1 VEPISQLNH
10 EQPSRAADVRAQQQA
25 SRPLS
30 VQGRTPRVRGRTG
43 GAGHKRHVHKK
54 ELSDEA
60 DATPEGQRPASETAS
75 DEDEELDTLVML
87 QNHALNLKR
96 EARSVNKRL
105 NGLGPRTA
113 KQNNRASK
121 AYRKRNQEERELAER
136 HTFLLSQLA
145 RTEKDL
151 AMMQALRERELE
163 GADGLRD
170 RKSFT
175 KPPDMSSAPKLY
187 LSADMQETT
196 LLRSFEALE
205 RFWNARKFPEKER
218 VRGSLHHRWS
228 NLLPEQL
235 DNKSA
240 QDLLWFDKLCAGQGE
255 PWGVVKEEVLGRFV
269 KILDEFADCKT
280 LDDLHQEEGQSA
292 ASYSEAFAQAVE
304 RTLAP
309 AEDGTVPQRP
319 IGGQCTPST
328 PSRC

>member
-1 VEPISQLNH
+1 MS
-10 EQPSRAADVRAQQQA
+10 
-25 SRPLS
+25 
-30 VQGRTPRVRGRTG
+30 
-43 GAGHKRHVHKK
+43 KRKG
-54 ELSDEA
+54 ELSDE
-60 DATPEGQRPASETAS
+60 DTTNEDERSASESTY
-75 DEDEELDTLVML
+75 DEDEDQDTLAML
-87 QNHALNLKR
+87 QNHVLNLKR
-96 EARSVNKRL
+96 EARSVNRRL

-113 KQNNRASK
+113 KQNNKATK

-136 HTFLLSQLA
+136 HTSLLSQLA

-292 ASYSEAFAQAVE
+292 ASYSAARPSRRRSTGRWRQMQM
-304 RTLAP
+304 AP
-309 AEDGTVPQRP
+309 LRP
-319 IGGQCTPST
+319 IGGQCTPPT
-328 PSRC
+328 PT

>member
-1 VEPISQLNH
+1 MSARSNKLAGRYRSKGARH
-10 EQPSRAADVRAQQQA
+10 A
-25 SRPLS
+25 S
-30 VQGRTPRVRGRTG
+30 
-43 GAGHKRHVHKK
+43 GAGPAGPATSGMCTKK

-75 DEDEELDTLVML
+75 DEGEELDTLVML

-170 RKSFT
+170 RKRFT
-175 KPPDMSSAPKLY
+175 KPPDMSSKHLKLY

-196 LLRSFEALE
+196 LLRFFEALE
-205 RFWNARKFPEKER
+205 RYWNARKFPEKER

-228 NLLPEQL
+228 NSLPEQL

-240 QDLLWFDKLCAGQGE
+240 QDLLWFDKLCVGQGE
-255 PWGVVKEEVLGRFV
+255 PWDVVKQEVLERFV
-269 KILDEFADCKT
+269 KILDEFADCET
-280 LDDLHQEEGQSA
+280 LHDLHQEEGQSA
-292 ASYSEAFAQAVE
+292 ASYSAARPSRRRSTGRWRQMQM
-304 RTLAP
+304 AP
-309 AEDGTVPQRP
+309 LRP
-319 IGGQCTPST
+319 IGGQCTPPT
-328 PSRC
+328 PT

>member
-1 VEPISQLNH
+1 MS
-10 EQPSRAADVRAQQQA
+10 
-25 SRPLS
+25 
-30 VQGRTPRVRGRTG
+30 
-43 GAGHKRHVHKK
+43 KRKG
-54 ELSDEA
+54 ELSDE
-60 DATPEGQRPASETAS
+60 DTTNEDERSASESTY
-75 DEDEELDTLVML
+75 DEDEDQDTLAML
-87 QNHALNLKR
+87 QNHVLNLKR
-96 EARSVNKRL
+96 EARSVNRRL

-113 KQNNRASK
+113 KQNNKATK

-136 HTFLLSQLA
+136 HTSLLSQLA

-228 NLLPEQL
+228 NLLP
-235 DNKSA
+235 DSSTTRAPKTCYGSISSA
-240 QDLLWFDKLCAGQGE
+240 
-255 PWGVVKEEVLGRFV
+255 LGR
-269 KILDEFADCKT
+269 ANP
-280 LDDLHQEEGQSA
+280 GA
-292 ASYSEAFAQAVE
+292 
-304 RTLAP
+304 
-309 AEDGTVPQRP
+309 
-319 IGGQCTPST
+319 
-328 PSRC
+328 